1 MKAKKQKRH
10 TGDLVGHIIILSTL
24 VGLLVLGYW
33 SLKSNGSDKFQSIE
47 RLRGNHQATPF
58 LTPHV

>member
-1 MKAKKQKRH
+1 MKTKKQKKQV
-10 TGDLVGHIIILSTL
+10 GDLVGHIVLVSAL

-47 RLRGNHQATPF
+47 RLRGDHHIPTIM
-58 LTPHV
+58 TPHV